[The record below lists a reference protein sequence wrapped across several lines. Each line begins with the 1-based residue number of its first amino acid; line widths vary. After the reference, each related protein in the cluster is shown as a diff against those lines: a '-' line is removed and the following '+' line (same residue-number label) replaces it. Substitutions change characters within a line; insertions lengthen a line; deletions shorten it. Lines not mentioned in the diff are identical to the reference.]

1 MDTRE
6 LFQNVCDRYDIVAEK
21 MKLKSPFKE
30 ILRAPKNEIIVN
42 FPVELDDGTYQ
53 TFKGYR
59 IQHSNLL
66 GPFKG
71 GLRFAPD
78 VNLDEIKAL
87 AMLMTIK
94 CALVNIP
101 LGGAKGGIKYNPRDY
116 SDSENERITRRFT
129 VALNENIGPS
139 HDIPAPDM
147 GTNAQ
152 VMAWMMDTY
161 TQLHSGNSEAT
172 AIVTGKPVTCGGSL
186 GRTSATGFGV
196 VYCIQEWAK
205 INKYKIKGKHFSIQG
220 FGNVGSHAAIKL
232 AELGGILTSV
242 NDHTGTI
249 IDESGIEVD
258 KLVEYVRVNKGIKGY
273 SPEKEVP
280 NDRFFANSSDIM
292 VLAAKENVVDK
303 IEARQIQAT
312 VIAEGANG
320 PITPDGD
327 EILAE
332 RNIHVIPDVLANAG
346 GVTVSYFEW
355 IQNLSSSYY
364 DEEEID
370 KKLHRKLTT
379 AYKIMEKVKKE
390 YEVDSREA
398 CFIVAL
404 KRIEEVYTLRGIWP

>member
-1 MDTRE
+1 
-6 LFQNVCDRYDIVAEK
+6 
-21 MKLKSPFKE
+21 
-30 ILRAPKNEIIVN
+30 
-42 FPVELDDGTYQ
+42 
-53 TFKGYR
+53 
-59 IQHSNLL
+59 
-66 GPFKG
+66 
-71 GLRFAPD
+71 
-78 VNLDEIKAL
+78 
-87 AMLMTIK
+87 
-94 CALVNIP
+94 
-101 LGGAKGGIKYNPRDY
+101 
-116 SDSENERITRRFT
+116 
-129 VALNENIGPS
+129 
-139 HDIPAPDM
+139 
-147 GTNAQ
+147 
-152 VMAWMMDTY
+152 
-161 TQLHSGNSEAT
+161 
-172 AIVTGKPVTCGGSL
+172 
-186 GRTSATGFGV
+186 
-196 VYCIQEWAK
+196 
-205 INKYKIKGKHFSIQG
+205 
-220 FGNVGSHAAIKL
+220 
-232 AELGGILTSV
+232 
-242 NDHTGTI
+242 
-249 IDESGIEVD
+249 
-258 KLVEYVRVNKGIKGY
+258 
-273 SPEKEVP
+273 
-280 NDRFFANSSDIM
+280 M